1 MELFIF
7 HARDTRSPFWWDEK
21 LDCKTESAPCFFA
34 ALAVETTSLCLL
46 PLFLP
51 LLEQHP
57 QLRNSWIKILDPKS
71 AIMMTGFRLNLSP
84 LKEPLGF
91 VKLVEWVSWTQTIVR
106 VFSEFAGR
114 VWVLPTGQDREVQ
127 FFLDSWVS
135 PSPYRRKKTL

>member
-1 MELFIF
+1 
-7 HARDTRSPFWWDEK
+7 
-21 LDCKTESAPCFFA
+21 
-34 ALAVETTSLCLL
+34 
-46 PLFLP
+46 
-51 LLEQHP
+51 
-57 QLRNSWIKILDPKS
+57 
-71 AIMMTGFRLNLSP
+71 MTGFRLNLSP